1 MAEEKK
7 NILVVDDTEAICSA
21 LRDMLTMAG
30 YAVRTAP
37 SGERALQIMEST
49 SMDLVIT
56 DLRMSGM
63 SGLDLLKKV
72 KQRTPSVPV
81 IILTGFG
88 DMDSVIAAMRA
99 GVADYLKKPFS
110 VNEVLEVVRREL
122 KRAEFVDATILQV
135 QAQPAAAIAV
145 TETGERPPR
154 LYIFSPP
161 DLGGIEKALAELRAQ
176 ITAESV
182 LLLEEAGYV
191 IAAKGT
197 LSESDL
203 PTLTTL
209 IVSSRM
215 ATAKLAHML
224 GEEQTFALNYLEG
237 QRVSVYTASL
247 AQGLF
252 LVLVVPK
259 HVKQGAV
266 WLYAKKAAG
275 DIEKIAMRALEKAT
289 PPKPAAMP
297 VIPTK
302 EELRQELA
310 QQAENIFQQPAAV
323 TEAAPAERVQ
333 TLTFEEAM
341 QRGLMGDLVKMM
353 AQAPEAEAPQPAP
366 PPAPEAAPPEPVETM
381 SFEEAMKRGL
391 IGDWDQALGQP
402 PVPAE
407 PEPAQPTETLSF
419 EEAMRRG
426 LIGDIGQPPAAPPPE
441 PEPEQP
447 TEVLSFE
454 EALKRGLLGNLG
466 AE

>member
-49 SMDLVIT
+49 NMDLVIT

-122 KRAEFVDATILQV
+122 KRAEFVEVTAPQV
-135 QAQPAAAIAV
+135 QAQAAAVAV

-197 LSESDL
+197 LSESEL

-215 ATAKLAHML
+215 ATAKLARML

-323 TEAAPAERVQ
+323 PEAAPAERVQ

-353 AQAPEAEAPQPAP
+353 AQAPEAEATQPAP
-366 PPAPEAAPPEPVETM
+366 PPAPEPAPPEPVETM

-391 IGDWDQALGQP
+391 IGDLGQALGQP
-402 PVPAE
+402 PAPPE
-407 PEPAQPTETLSF
+407 PEPAQPVETLSF
-419 EEAMRRG
+419 EEAMKRG
-426 LIGDIGQPPAAPPPE
+426 LIGDLGQSPAAPPPE